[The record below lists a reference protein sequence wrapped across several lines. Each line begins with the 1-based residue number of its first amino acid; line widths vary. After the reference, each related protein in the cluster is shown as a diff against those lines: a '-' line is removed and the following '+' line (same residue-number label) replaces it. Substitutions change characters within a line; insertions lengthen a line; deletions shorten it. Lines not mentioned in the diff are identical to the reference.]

1 VLGWGGVW
9 VCVGGG
15 GGWLGGG
22 GVSCGWCGGGGGVT
36 QMQFVLCFD
45 LEVSDLLSVNAL
57 VFPVRRVWLR
67 VGVPSSVVV

>member
-1 VLGWGGVW
+1 
-9 VCVGGG
+9 
-15 GGWLGGG
+15 
-22 GVSCGWCGGGGGVT
+22 
-36 QMQFVLCFD
+36 MQFVLCFD